1 MSTIFSQDN
10 IYLYVLL
17 YTYAF
22 LSIYAFLKS
31 LLDIRLVFFFF
42 PFPSLL
48 WVIFLEV
55 QSTRSEHVNLS

>member
-22 LSIYAFLKS
+22 LSIYAFFKS